1 MGFVGW
7 VACQTSI
14 WWPRVMTGSCILGFD
29 MKLWFRMKV
38 FIGPGLEYEGPTQV
52 FCACLAC
59 LSCFP
64 SNKSASPSAGD
75 GFTIGEGWLT
85 PLCALFVILLMSLT
99 CLPQS
104 SGFRTLVFDFTRS
117 LLVPRR
123 WPARHC
129 GGCGGLGTTCVWR
142 TW

>member
-1 MGFVGW
+1 
-7 VACQTSI
+7 
-14 WWPRVMTGSCILGFD
+14 MTGSCILGFD

-75 GFTIGEGWLT
+75 GFL
-85 PLCALFVILLMSLT
+85 LFVL
-99 CLPQS
+99 CL
-104 SGFRTLVFDFTRS
+104 
-117 LLVPRR
+117 
-123 WPARHC
+123 
-129 GGCGGLGTTCVWR
+129 
-142 TW
+142 